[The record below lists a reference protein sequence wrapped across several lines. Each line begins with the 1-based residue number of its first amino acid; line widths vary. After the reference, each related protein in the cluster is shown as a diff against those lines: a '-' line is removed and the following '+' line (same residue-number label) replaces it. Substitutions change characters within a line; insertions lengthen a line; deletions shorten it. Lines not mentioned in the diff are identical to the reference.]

1 MNTGHSILLIAIAS
15 GITFLIRAFPFLVF
29 KKRQMPAFLK
39 EIADKLPPAIIA
51 VLVIYCLK
59 GPLTVLGTETIA
71 AVIAIAGV
79 VILHLWKRNTLLSV
93 AARNCSVYDF
103 YSMPSIM
110 RLATNT
116 PLADAWDSECVTPL
130 PSPMIYNP
138 LCRVSRF
145 SSIET
150 SML

>member
-59 GPLTVLGTETIA
+59 GPTQY
-71 AVIAIAGV
+71 AV
-79 VILHLWKRNTLLSV
+79 KRGR
-93 AARNCSVYDF
+93 RNCSVYDF

-116 PLADAWDSECVTPL
+116 PLVDAWDSECVTPL
-130 PSPMIYNP
+130 PSPMIYSP

-150 SML
+150 SIL

>member
-59 GPLTVLGTETIA
+59 GPLTVLGTENHCRRPRHCRCCHPPSLETQY
-71 AVIAIAGV
+71 AV
-79 VILHLWKRNTLLSV
+79 KRGR
-93 AARNCSVYDF
+93 RNCSVYDF

-110 RLATNT
+110 HLATNT

-130 PSPMIYNP
+130 PSPMIYSP

>member
-59 GPLTVLGTETIA
+59 GLLTVLGTET
-71 AVIAIAGV
+71 IAGV

-93 AARNCSVYDF
+93 AAGTVLYMIFIRC
-103 YSMPSIM
+103 
-110 RLATNT
+110 
-116 PLADAWDSECVTPL
+116 L
-130 PSPMIYNP
+130 P
-138 LCRVSRF
+138 
-145 SSIET
+145 
-150 SML
+150 

>member
-71 AVIAIAGV
+71 AIIAIAGV

-93 AARNCSVYDF
+93 AAGTVLYMIFIRCLPQKYAEKPQAVPL
-103 YSMPSIM
+103 YSF
-110 RLATNT
+110 R
-116 PLADAWDSECVTPL
+116 
-130 PSPMIYNP
+130 
-138 LCRVSRF
+138 
-145 SSIET
+145 
-150 SML
+150 